1 MKKLINNY
9 KKWNPSI
16 YAIIFILLIPFIIY
30 LIRGFELNNDFWFLI
45 NTGKEIIKNG
55 FINIEPFTIHSG
67 LFFVPQQWLTDII
80 FLLIYNNFG
89 IR

>member
-30 LIRGFELNNDFWFLI
+30 LIRGFELNNDTNFYQWMTDEEDRKMMENSVKKEGI
-45 NTGKEIIKNG
+45 NQG
-55 FINIEPFTIHSG
+55 IEE
-67 LFFVPQQWLTDII
+67 
-80 FLLIYNNFG
+80 G
-89 IR
+89 IEENRGSEG